1 MASGDLS
8 RADAEKKSR
17 KGNPA
22 DKHKRDGANPG
33 NSAHI
38 RLVASICLVHVPASF
53 STKSRLWAIEIA
65 SQPST
70 GSLDEHLVAIILGRK
85 PVNRRLPIR

>member
-8 RADAEKKSR
+8 RADAEKR
-17 KGNPA
+17 VEREIPPT
-22 DKHKRDGANPG
+22 HKRDGANPG

-70 GSLDEHLVAIILGRK
+70 GTLDEHLVAIILGRK